1 MSDTSLNLSGGALLG
16 GRYRL
21 IAEIGRG
28 GMASVHR
35 AHDEVLDREVAVKV
49 LHARLAADPA
59 FRDRFQ
65 REARAAARL
74 SHPNVVTVHD
84 CGQEQDRAWL
94 VMELVEGDSLRD
106 VLDIRGRVTPGEALS
121 LLAPAAAGLA
131 AAHESGMVHLDI
143 KPENV
148 LYGRDGTVKVTDF
161 GLARAAATATV
172 TFDSGMIVGS
182 PHYLSPE
189 AVEGEPLDACSDV
202 YALGVVLFEC
212 LTGQPPFHRDTPLA
226 TALAHVRESVP
237 PPSSV
242 VASLPDA
249 VDQVVLRATASD
261 PGERYPD
268 AGAFAEAL
276 TEAVPGGPVPV
287 DLRDGERDTVVLP
300 RDDTDTTVTGV
311 DGDDGSRG
319 RWGRRRVLTVLGV
332 LLALAAGGFGVWD
345 QLVAPVT
352 AVPAVTESPR
362 DQAVAALREAGFT
375 PEVAEGGE
383 HHLEIPRNHVVRQSP
398 DGSARRGDPV
408 RLVLSLGP
416 PQVEVPG
423 TGGMEEAEA
432 VEALEQAHLRPEVRR
447 VFHERVEAG
456 LVIRSEPEPGATVRA
471 TSTVSVVVS
480 RGREPIEVPDLRG
493 RPRGEAQQTLSQAG
507 LEVSVTGREFHE
519 EVPAGA
525 VISQSPAP
533 GERLFRGDTVQLVLS
548 KGAEPFPMPDVLDL
562 PEERARRVLGSR
574 GLGIQVEELD
584 TNNPQREGTVADQK
598 PPAGTKVRRGDTVT
612 IVVWD

>member
-1 MSDTSLNLSGGALLG
+1 MSLNLSSGALLG

-49 LHARLAADPA
+49 LHPRLAADPA

-84 CGQEQDRAWL
+84 CGQEGERAWL

-106 VLDIRGRVTPGEALS
+106 VLDIRGRVAPGEALS
-121 LLAPAAAGLA
+121 LLGPAAAGLA
-131 AAHESGMVHLDI
+131 AAHGAGMVHLDI

-148 LYGRDGTVKVTDF
+148 LYGQDGTVRVTDF

-172 TFDSGMIVGS
+172 TFDTGMIVGS

-189 AVEGEPLDACSDV
+189 AVEGESLDARSDV

-212 LTGQPPFHRDTPLA
+212 LTGRPPFRRDTLLA

-261 PGERYPD
+261 PDERYAD

-287 DLRDGERDTVVLP
+287 DLRDGGRDTVVLP
-300 RDDTDTTVTGV
+300 RDDTETTLTPS
-311 DGDDGSRG
+311 DPDRG
-319 RWGRRRVLTVLGV
+319 RWGRRRMLVLLGA

-352 AVPAVTESPR
+352 TVPAVTESPR
-362 DQAVAALREAGFT
+362 DQAVTALREAGFV
-375 PEVAEGGE
+375 PAVAEEGE
-383 HHLEIPRNHVVRQSP
+383 HHLEIPREHVVRQSP
-398 DGSARRGDPV
+398 EGSARRGDTV

-416 PQVEVPG
+416 PQVEIPG

-432 VEALEQAHLRPEVRR
+432 VQALEEVHLRPEVRR
-447 VFHERVEAG
+447 VFHEQVEAG
-456 LVIRSEPEPGATVRA
+456 RVIRTEPEPGATVRA
-471 TSTVSVVVS
+471 TSSVSVVVS

-493 RPRGEAQQTLSQAG
+493 RPGAEAQEALSRAG
-507 LEVSVTGREFHE
+507 LEATVTGREFHE
-519 EVPAGA
+519 EVAAGA
-525 VISQSPAP
+525 VIRQSPAV
-533 GERLFRGDTVQLVLS
+533 GERLFRGDTVELVLS
-548 KGAEPFPMPDVLDL
+548 KGPEPFPMPDVLDL
-562 PEERARRVLGSR
+562 PVERARQVLSSR
-574 GLGIQVEELD
+574 GLGIEVEELD

-598 PPAGTKVRRGDTVT
+598 PPAGTEVRRRDTVT
-612 IVVWD
+612 LVVWV